1 VTHALHIAET
11 ALLWGAAGAAIAWL
25 ITWPLSRRSQP
36 LALLSASVVATVAS
50 ISAIIGNTR
59 AMFLTTGDEYVTI
72 SVAGLAGLIA
82 AAAALFMARRFTRD
96 TRSLH
101 EAVAALRAGRL
112 PEQDGRRLS
121 GELRQL
127 RAELDSTA
135 RTLAE
140 TRDRER
146 ALESSRRELVA
157 WVSHDLRTPLA
168 GLRAMA
174 EALEDGIAES
184 PDRYHKQIRIEV
196 DRLAG
201 MVDDLFEISRLQ
213 AGAPRTRAD
222 RVDLDDLVSDCVAAL
237 EPVANLQRVR
247 LVRETGATGIRESQE
262 VVGNSAE
269 LNRALT
275 NLLIN
280 AIRHSAPNATVA
292 ISVSSSVDDLGP
304 AVRVRV
310 RDQCG
315 GIAAHD
321 LPRLFDVG
329 YRGEQARTPSP
340 ELGGGAGLGLAITR
354 GIITAHQGSVGV
366 DNTADGCEFTVRLPL
381 AA

>member
-1 VTHALHIAET
+1 MQALHITET
-11 ALLWGAAGAAIAWL
+11 ALLWGGFGAAIAWL
-25 ITWPLSRRSQP
+25 VTWPLSRRSQP
-36 LALLSASVVATVAS
+36 LALLSVSVVATAAS
-50 ISAIIGNTR
+50 IGALIGNTR
-59 AMFLTTGDEYVTI
+59 AMFLTKGDEYVTV
-72 SVAGLAGLIA
+72 SVACLAGLMA
-82 AAAALFMARRFTRD
+82 AFAAIFMARRFTRD
-96 TRSLH
+96 SEVIH
-101 EAVAALRAGRL
+101 AAVDALRAGQL
-112 PEQDGRRLS
+112 PAQDGRQLS
-121 GELRQL
+121 GELRRL

-135 RTLAE
+135 QTLTE

-146 ALESSRRELVA
+146 ALEASRRELVA

-184 PDRYHKQIRIEV
+184 PDRYHKQMRIEV

-213 AGAPRTRAD
+213 AGAPRARTD
-222 RVDLDDLVSDCVAAL
+222 RVNLDDLVSDCVAAL
-237 EPVANLQRVR
+237 EPVAKLQRVQ
-247 LVRETGATGIRESQE
+247 LVREASITGCDTQE

-269 LNRALT
+269 LNRAIT

-280 AIRHSAPNATVA
+280 AIRHSAPDTTVA
-292 ISVSSSVDDLGP
+292 IGVSSAIGDSGP

-329 YRGEQARTPSP
+329 YRGQQARTPSP
-340 ELGGGAGLGLAITR
+340 DLGGRAGLGLAITR
-354 GIITAHQGSVGV
+354 GIITAHLGIVAV
-366 DNTADGCEFTVRLPL
+366 NNTADGCEFTVQLPL
-381 AA
+381 PA

>member
-1 VTHALHIAET
+1 MQALHITET
-11 ALLWGAAGAAIAWL
+11 ALLWGGFGAAIAWL
-25 ITWPLSRRSQP
+25 VTWPLSRRSQP
-36 LALLSASVVATVAS
+36 FALLSVSVVATAAS
-50 ISAIIGNTR
+50 IGALIGNTR
-59 AMFLTTGDEYVTI
+59 AMFLTKGDEYVTV
-72 SVAGLAGLIA
+72 SVACLAGLMA
-82 AAAALFMARRFTRD
+82 AFAAIFMARRFTRD
-96 TRSLH
+96 SEVIH
-101 EAVAALRAGRL
+101 AAVDALRAGQL
-112 PEQDGRRLS
+112 PAQDGRQLS
-121 GELRQL
+121 GELRRL

-135 RTLAE
+135 QTLTE

-146 ALESSRRELVA
+146 ALEASRRELVA

-184 PDRYHKQIRIEV
+184 PDRYHKQMRIEV

-213 AGAPRTRAD
+213 AGAPRARTD
-222 RVDLDDLVSDCVAAL
+222 RVNLDDLVSDCVAAL
-237 EPVANLQRVR
+237 EPVAKLQRVQ
-247 LVRETGATGIRESQE
+247 LVREASITGCDTQE

-269 LNRALT
+269 LNRAIT

-280 AIRHSAPNATVA
+280 AIRHSAPDTTVA
-292 ISVSSSVDDLGP
+292 IGVSSAIGDSGP

-321 LPRLFDVG
+321 MPRLFDVG
-329 YRGEQARTPSP
+329 YRGQQARTPSP
-340 ELGGGAGLGLAITR
+340 DLGGRAGLGLAITR
-354 GIITAHQGSVGV
+354 GIITAHLGIVAV
-366 DNTADGCEFTVRLPL
+366 NNTTDGCEFTVQLPL
-381 AA
+381 PA

>member
-1 VTHALHIAET
+1 MQALHITET
-11 ALLWGAAGAAIAWL
+11 ALLWGGFGAAIAWVV
-25 ITWPLSRRSQP
+25 TWPLSRRSQP
-36 LALLSASVVATVAS
+36 LALLSVSVVATAAS
-50 ISAIIGNTR
+50 IGALIGNTR
-59 AMFLTTGDEYVTI
+59 AMFLTKGDEYVTV
-72 SVAGLAGLIA
+72 SVACLAGLMA
-82 AAAALFMARRFTRD
+82 AFAAIFMARRFTRD
-96 TRSLH
+96 SEVIH
-101 EAVAALRAGRL
+101 AAVDALRAGQL
-112 PEQDGRRLS
+112 PAQDGRQLS
-121 GELRQL
+121 GELRRL

-135 RTLAE
+135 QTLTE

-146 ALESSRRELVA
+146 ALEASRRELVA

-184 PDRYHKQIRIEV
+184 PDRYHKQMRIEV

-213 AGAPRTRAD
+213 AGAPRARTD
-222 RVDLDDLVSDCVAAL
+222 RVNLDDLVSDCVAAL
-237 EPVANLQRVR
+237 EPVAKLQRVQ
-247 LVRETGATGIRESQE
+247 LVREASITGCDTQE
-262 VVGNSAE
+262 VVGDSAE
-269 LNRALT
+269 LNRAIT

-280 AIRHSAPNATVA
+280 AIRHSAPDTTVA
-292 ISVSSSVDDLGP
+292 IGVSSAIGDSGP

-329 YRGEQARTPSP
+329 YRGQQARTPSP
-340 ELGGGAGLGLAITR
+340 DLGGRAGLGLAITR
-354 GIITAHQGSVGV
+354 GIITAHLGIVAV
-366 DNTADGCEFTVRLPL
+366 NNTADGCEFTVQLPL
-381 AA
+381 PA

>member
-1 VTHALHIAET
+1 MQALHITET
-11 ALLWGAAGAAIAWL
+11 ALLWGGFGAAIAWL
-25 ITWPLSRRSQP
+25 VTWPLSRRSQP
-36 LALLSASVVATVAS
+36 LALLSVSVVATAAS
-50 ISAIIGNTR
+50 IGALIGNTR
-59 AMFLTTGDEYVTI
+59 AMFLTKGDEYVTV
-72 SVAGLAGLIA
+72 SVACLAGLMA
-82 AAAALFMARRFTRD
+82 AFAAIFMARRFTRD
-96 TRSLH
+96 SEVIH
-101 EAVAALRAGRL
+101 AAVDALRAGQL
-112 PEQDGRRLS
+112 PAQDGRQLS
-121 GELRQL
+121 GELRRL

-135 RTLAE
+135 QTLAE

-146 ALESSRRELVA
+146 ALEASRRELVA

-184 PDRYHKQIRIEV
+184 PDRYHKQMRIEV

-213 AGAPRTRAD
+213 AGAPRARTD
-222 RVDLDDLVSDCVAAL
+222 RVNLDDLVSDCVAAL
-237 EPVANLQRVR
+237 EPVAKLQRVQ
-247 LVRETGATGIRESQE
+247 LVREASITGCDTQE

-269 LNRALT
+269 LNRAIT

-280 AIRHSAPNATVA
+280 AIRHSAPDTTVA
-292 ISVSSSVDDLGP
+292 IGVSSAIGDSGP

-329 YRGEQARTPSP
+329 YRGQQARTPSP
-340 ELGGGAGLGLAITR
+340 DLGGRAGLGLAITR
-354 GIITAHQGSVGV
+354 GIITAHLGIVAV
-366 DNTADGCEFTVRLPL
+366 NNTADGCEFTVQLPL
-381 AA
+381 PA

>member
-1 VTHALHIAET
+1 MQALHITET
-11 ALLWGAAGAAIAWL
+11 ALLWGGFGAAIAWL
-25 ITWPLSRRSQP
+25 VTWPLSRRSQP
-36 LALLSASVVATVAS
+36 FALLSVSVVATAAS
-50 ISAIIGNTR
+50 IGALIGNTR
-59 AMFLTTGDEYVTI
+59 AMFLTKGDEYVTV
-72 SVAGLAGLIA
+72 SVACLAGLMA
-82 AAAALFMARRFTRD
+82 AFAAIFMARRFTRD
-96 TRSLH
+96 SEVIH
-101 EAVAALRAGRL
+101 AAVDALRAGQL
-112 PEQDGRRLS
+112 PAQDGRQLS
-121 GELRQL
+121 GELRRL

-135 RTLAE
+135 QTLTE

-146 ALESSRRELVA
+146 ALEASRRELVA

-184 PDRYHKQIRIEV
+184 PDRYHKQMRIEV

-213 AGAPRTRAD
+213 AGAPRARTD
-222 RVDLDDLVSDCVAAL
+222 RVNLDDLVSDCVAAL
-237 EPVANLQRVR
+237 EPVAKLQRVQ
-247 LVRETGATGIRESQE
+247 LVREASITGCDTQE

-269 LNRALT
+269 LNRAIT

-280 AIRHSAPNATVA
+280 AIRHSAPDTTVA
-292 ISVSSSVDDLGP
+292 IGVSSAIGDSGP

-329 YRGEQARTPSP
+329 YRGQQARTPSP
-340 ELGGGAGLGLAITR
+340 DLGGRAGLGLAITR
-354 GIITAHQGSVGV
+354 GIITAHLGIVAV
-366 DNTADGCEFTVRLPL
+366 NNTTDGCEFTVQLPL
-381 AA
+381 PA

>member
-1 VTHALHIAET
+1 MRQALHITET
-11 ALLWGAAGAAIAWL
+11 ALLWGGFGAAIAWL
-25 ITWPLSRRSQP
+25 GTWPLSRRSQP
-36 LALLSASVVATVAS
+36 LALLSVSVVATAAS
-50 ISAIIGNTR
+50 ISALIGNTR
-59 AMFLTTGDEYVTI
+59 AMFLTKGDEYVTV
-72 SVAGLAGLIA
+72 SVACMAGLIA
-82 AAAALFMARRFTRD
+82 AFAAIFMARRFTRD
-96 TRSLH
+96 SEVIH
-101 EAVAALRAGRL
+101 AAVDALRAGQL
-112 PEQDGRRLS
+112 PAQDGRRLS
-121 GELRQL
+121 GELRRL

-135 RTLAE
+135 QTLAE

-146 ALESSRRELVA
+146 ALEASRRELVA

-184 PDRYHKQIRIEV
+184 PERYHKQMRIEV

-213 AGAPRTRAD
+213 AGAPRVRTD
-222 RVDLDDLVSDCVAAL
+222 RVNLDDLVSDCVAAL
-237 EPVANLQRVR
+237 EPVAKLQRVR
-247 LVRETGATGIRESQE
+247 LVREASITGCDTQE

-269 LNRALT
+269 LNRAIT

-280 AIRHSAPNATVA
+280 AIRHSAPEATVA
-292 ISVSSSVDDLGP
+292 IGVDSAIGDSGP

-329 YRGEQARTPSP
+329 YRGQQARTPSP
-340 ELGGGAGLGLAITR
+340 DLGGRAGLGLAITR
-354 GIITAHQGSVGV
+354 GIITAHLGIVAV
-366 DNTADGCEFTVRLPL
+366 DNTADGCEFTVQLPL
-381 AA
+381 PA

>member
-1 VTHALHIAET
+1 MQALHITET
-11 ALLWGAAGAAIAWL
+11 ALLWGGFGAAIAWL
-25 ITWPLSRRSQP
+25 VTWPLSRRSQP
-36 LALLSASVVATVAS
+36 FALLSVSVVATAAS
-50 ISAIIGNTR
+50 IGALIGNTR
-59 AMFLTTGDEYVTI
+59 AMFLTKGDEYVTV
-72 SVAGLAGLIA
+72 SVACLAGLMA
-82 AAAALFMARRFTRD
+82 AFAAIFMARRFTRD
-96 TRSLH
+96 SEVIH
-101 EAVAALRAGRL
+101 AAVDALRAGQL
-112 PEQDGRRLS
+112 PAQDGRQLS
-121 GELRQL
+121 GELRRL

-135 RTLAE
+135 QTLTE

-146 ALESSRRELVA
+146 ALEASRRELVA

-184 PDRYHKQIRIEV
+184 PDRYHKQMRIEV

-213 AGAPRTRAD
+213 AGAPRARTD
-222 RVDLDDLVSDCVAAL
+222 RVNLDDLVSDCVAAL
-237 EPVANLQRVR
+237 EPVAKLQRVQ
-247 LVRETGATGIRESQE
+247 LVREASITGCDTQE

-269 LNRALT
+269 LNRAIT

-280 AIRHSAPNATVA
+280 AIRHSAPDTTVA
-292 ISVSSSVDDLGP
+292 IGVSSAIGDSGP

-321 LPRLFDVG
+321 MPRLFDVG
-329 YRGEQARTPSP
+329 YRGQQARTPSP
-340 ELGGGAGLGLAITR
+340 DLGGRAGLGLAITR
-354 GIITAHQGSVGV
+354 GIITAHLGIVAV
-366 DNTADGCEFTVRLPL
+366 NNTADGCEFTVQLPL
-381 AA
+381 PA